1 MPEIDIGAELLLE
14 IEKRYERG
22 IAENKLFRDTAAKIN
37 LGRGSFHRA
46 NIYAKEAARELSKA
60 FQSVL
65 VPEAL
70 PEGRIFWNIAETAIR
85 PPLEAVGLDVQ
96 QMTAK
101 VIDMLNE
108 KAGIGMKAAFPGIN
122 QDRIKGIMD
131 AVTAQENALDAAPY
145 LGEPVTNIM
154 QHAVDD
160 MARHNARTQYESG
173 LQPKIIRSG
182 CAKCCDW
189 CAALEGTYDY
199 PVKNPDVY
207 RRHEFCKCTIE
218 FQPSR
223 SRSRQNVHTRTWS
236 EPETLAARRSF
247 GL

>member
-65 VPEAL
+65 IPEAL
-70 PEGRIFWNIAETAIR
+70 PNGRIYWNIAETAIR

-154 QHAVDD
+154 QHAVND

-173 LQPKIIRSG
+173 LQPKIVRSG
-182 CAKCCDW
+182 GAQCCEW

-199 PVKNPDVY
+199 PVKNPEVWQQ
-207 RRHEFCKCTIE
+207 HQFCRCEVAFVPAKGSKQRG
-218 FQPSR
+218 F
-223 SRSRQNVHTRTWS
+223 
-236 EPETLAARRSF
+236 AARWREDAKAIVQRRLA